1 MKDRLFDCYRQYQK
15 SSEGNMF
22 KAFFKLPITALVL
35 MILSLV
41 CVVLNFVV
49 ISCNLVAP
57 IGLLLL
63 IAEMAICIA
72 LYLFTNNY
80 QLSQNSDS
88 HIFVFSYHCSLSDN
102 CW

>member
-15 SSEGNMF
+15 SSEVNMF

-49 ISCNLVAP
+49 VSCNLVAP

-63 IAEMAICIA
+63 VAEMVICIA
-72 LYLFTNNY
+72 LYLFTDNY
-80 QLSQNSDS
+80 QIQFLSKLK
-88 HIFVFSYHCSLSDN
+88 ISLYL
-102 CW
+102 